1 MTIADFYDIKT
12 DGNEVVVTQ
21 PDLGDPEA
29 DKKVL
34 MKDIQDDSEI
44 DKSVWSQESD
54 LKSLKAIKERAMM
67 KDTLED
73 HFEKT
78 RDRAYGL
85 EDRRKLAP
93 ITKGGKRGVLP
104 EEAVLKIVANIDSTY
119 ISAECMK
126 LTQVGFIDVLRKV
139 NREKFQTLKQV
150 KDHFTEKVQK
160 VVQAKEYQIRCQ
172 KIIAIDAAK
181 KIVSETTKDSSEL
194 FNHEVTALMH

>member
-1 MTIADFYDIKT
+1 MTTTPEGSAGGKKMMTIADFYDIKT

-21 PDLGDPEA
+21 ADLGDPEA
-29 DKKVL
+29 DKRVL

-93 ITKGGKRGVLP
+93 ITKDGKRGVLP

-126 LTQVGFIDVLRKV
+126 LT
-139 NREKFQTLKQV
+139 
-150 KDHFTEKVQK
+150 
-160 VVQAKEYQIRCQ
+160 
-172 KIIAIDAAK
+172 
-181 KIVSETTKDSSEL
+181 
-194 FNHEVTALMH
+194 